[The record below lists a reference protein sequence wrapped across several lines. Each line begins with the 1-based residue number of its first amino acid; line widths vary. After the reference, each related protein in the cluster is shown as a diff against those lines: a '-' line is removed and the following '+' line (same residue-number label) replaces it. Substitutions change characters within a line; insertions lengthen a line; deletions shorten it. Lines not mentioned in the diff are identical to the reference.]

1 MSINRK
7 HLKIISTPKQCHC
20 AGTCEALFWQK
31 LTCPYEVKYKSL
43 LRVWCQQNSA
53 ECCTGLTFSH
63 SERLVDGGKLKVTQD
78 VSSFTVE
85 VLEPNHKQGVYWCGL
100 LSRNGTIIKLAE
112 GYIHNSTASY
122 IWSLIRWILLPLLPI
137 VTTFTRMYL
146 KTTKKHLFKVNLN
159 FPYLETF
166 QQHEELQVLHLFLV
180 FPQKADGLYDDVG
193 RAVTEQEYENAESL
207 L

>member
-1 MSINRK
+1 MHI
-7 HLKIISTPKQCHC
+7 LISVFLLAT
-20 AGTCEALFWQK
+20 GTCEALFWQK

-43 LRVWCQQNSA
+43 PRVWCQQNSA

-63 SERLVDGGKLKVTQD
+63 SEHLVDGGKLKVTQD

-85 VLEPNHKQGVYWCGL
+85 VLESNHKQGVYWCGL

-112 GYIHNSTASY
+112 GYIHNCKPTASY
-122 IWSLIRWILLPLLPI
+122 IWSFIRWISLPLLPM

-146 KTTKKHLFKVNLN
+146 KTTKKHLFK
-159 FPYLETF
+159 
-166 QQHEELQVLHLFLV
+166 
-180 FPQKADGLYDDVG
+180 KADGLYDDVG

>member
-1 MSINRK
+1 MNIYKYWNETEWKTTNIKRK
-7 HLKIISTPKQCHC
+7 TLVDPQKAWRTTDQEHLKIISTPKQCHC

-43 LRVWCQQNSA
+43 PRVWCQQNSA

-112 GYIHNSTASY
+112 GYIHNC
-122 IWSLIRWILLPLLPI
+122 
-137 VTTFTRMYL
+137 
-146 KTTKKHLFKVNLN
+146 KHKMI
-159 FPYLETF
+159 F
-166 QQHEELQVLHLFLV
+166 QCYVHVKL
-180 FPQKADGLYDDVG
+180 
-193 RAVTEQEYENAESL
+193 S
-207 L
+207 